1 MDIPALA
8 QNDGAAADDANDA
21 ILGPLAGVSLGGDQQ
36 PADDWSIVP
45 NKTLDTNDQSVV
57 GDLAHKTAP
66 VDPLP
71 DFSDFQPAQPVNSN
85 EPTNPQPAADP
96 IATTVPENLPTP
108 EIIDPDK
115 EQFIKTYTEEF
126 DLVIAHATDA
136 VDKILVAIDNT
147 VREHLPDIAIP
158 HEIDEFIDTPPSD
171 YKVEKFDDAQDIVKA
186 VMDKANEA
194 KQQSA
199 AAAAEAAKV
208 YDGVQQFKQQTREEI
223 KNLTDGM
230 DLDDVK
236 KRAADERQ
244 PNVKLHDATPST
256 AKTDDHDKSSFV
268 SSFIKDNAAKTSDEP
283 DDK

>member
-96 IATTVPENLPTP
+96 IATTVPENLPMP
-108 EIIDPDK
+108 EIID
-115 EQFIKTYTEEF
+115 FHNRHI
-126 DLVIAHATDA
+126 DLEWENRGFLFTW
-136 VDKILVAIDNT
+136 
-147 VREHLPDIAIP
+147 
-158 HEIDEFIDTPPSD
+158 F
-171 YKVEKFDDAQDIVKA
+171 
-186 VMDKANEA
+186 
-194 KQQSA
+194 
-199 AAAAEAAKV
+199 
-208 YDGVQQFKQQTREEI
+208 
-223 KNLTDGM
+223 
-230 DLDDVK
+230 
-236 KRAADERQ
+236 
-244 PNVKLHDATPST
+244 
-256 AKTDDHDKSSFV
+256 
-268 SSFIKDNAAKTSDEP
+268 
-283 DDK
+283 